1 MPQKHRG
8 AGFLTMVAGLSA
20 LITSLRLVPA
30 SLVVGSLNITLPLV
44 PTLDKTFDEIEPY
57 ADSISTALLA
67 IVIIRIVAAAI
78 ALVGSVYGATN
89 DNIRLPAV
97 LNTLAFATV
106 ANISLLVGATVV
118 TVELVATAVSIGSI
132 GMAVGLDI
140 KFGTQFIA
148 IESVA
153 AVSSLVGT
161 FYWASIWFVE
171 FRQISFSRRPRRPQ
185 DVGDW
190 YGIWSELKK
199 DLRGVARQSTEGFSD
214 EEILVDR
221 AAS

>member
-1 MPQKHRG
+1 
-8 AGFLTMVAGLSA
+8 MVAGLSA

-30 SLVVGSLNITLPLV
+30 SLVVGTLNITFPLV
-44 PTLDKTFDEIEPY
+44 PVLDKTLDKINPY

-67 IVIIRIVAAAI
+67 IVIVRIIAAAI
-78 ALVGSVYGATN
+78 ALVGSVFGAIN
-89 DNIRLPAV
+89 NNIRLHVV
-97 LNTLAFATV
+97 LNTLSFATV
-106 ANISLLVGATVV
+106 ANISLLVGAAVV
-118 TVELVATAVSIGSI
+118 TIDLVATAVSIRSI

-148 IESVA
+148 IEWVA

-161 FYWASIWFVE
+161 FYWASVWFVE
-171 FRQISFSRRPRRPQ
+171 FRQISFSRRPRRSQ

-199 DLRGVARQSTEGFSD
+199 DWRGTAQQPINGFSD
-214 EEILVDR
+214 EEVLVDR
-221 AAS
+221 AGLSGEEGQRNI